1 MILSML
7 LMSLSLKPK
16 SISLIRSA
24 EETGTLTLIQEI
36 LFHLISVNFVLEVN
50 NEVHMKC
57 KTSKTVLQQSLN
69 QFLFS
74 TVNQYEMFTPLL

>member
-24 EETGTLTLIQEI
+24 EENGTLTLIQE
-36 LFHLISVNFVLEVN
+36 
-50 NEVHMKC
+50 
-57 KTSKTVLQQSLN
+57 
-69 QFLFS
+69 FLLKQVRDVY
-74 TVNQYEMFTPLL
+74 T